1 MQLLLLSLH
10 PHLFVLTSLLVIL
23 INFKKLWTLWTASQH
38 FWNRLSEVPNKF
50 TEYLYVYNIGWH
62 FFVDSPMQLS
72 RPMQRKIMS
81 VLACDLHDSE
91 GRVRTVRAVRS
102 LGERAVSELIFQNQ
116 NPQHLSSNL
125 WAAVRARGC
134 QFLGP
139 GWFHNFSY
147 SFTTFALWDS
157 TQWNL
162 MQ

>member
-1 MQLLLLSLH
+1 
-10 PHLFVLTSLLVIL
+10 
-23 INFKKLWTLWTASQH
+23 
-38 FWNRLSEVPNKF
+38 
-50 TEYLYVYNIGWH
+50 
-62 FFVDSPMQLS
+62 MQLS

-139 GWFHNFSY
+139 G
-147 SFTTFALWDS
+147 
-157 TQWNL
+157 
-162 MQ
+162 